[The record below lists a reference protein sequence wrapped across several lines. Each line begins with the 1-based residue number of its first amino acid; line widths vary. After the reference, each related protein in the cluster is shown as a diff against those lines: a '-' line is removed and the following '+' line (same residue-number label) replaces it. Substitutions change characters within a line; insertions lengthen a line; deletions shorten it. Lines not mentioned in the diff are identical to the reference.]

1 MLQAYVEGLGFLPS
15 QVVRSITA
23 TAQRAL
29 DTAKAATAAV
39 PTGAQAEPA
48 LEPELEPV
56 TSPQPQPSPLPLPS
70 TSTAPKVI
78 FVPGKKEDEEPAFY
92 KRPVF
97 WFAVAGVALVGAG
110 GYLLFRRKR

>member
-39 PTGAQAEPA
+39 PTGAQAELP
-48 LEPELEPV
+48 PPP
-56 TSPQPQPSPLPLPS
+56 PQPQPQPESPQIFLP
-70 TSTAPKVI
+70 AE
-78 FVPGKKEDEEPAFY
+78 EDKPFY

-97 WFAVAGVALVGAG
+97 WFAQVGLTAFVAGV
-110 GYLLFRRKR
+110 GYLLLRRKR